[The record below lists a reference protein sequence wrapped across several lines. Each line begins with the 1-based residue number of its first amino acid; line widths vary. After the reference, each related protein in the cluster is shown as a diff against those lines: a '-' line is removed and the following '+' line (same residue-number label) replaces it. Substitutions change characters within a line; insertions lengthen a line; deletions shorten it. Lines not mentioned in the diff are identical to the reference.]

1 MAKIILFAVTVL
13 LAIYGLSNLIRFAWS
28 LIIGKN
34 YAENSLLLIPI
45 KNGTAEM
52 DLRHSIEIAENC
64 GIDRVIAVECDIDG
78 ETKRIAETVA
88 NSKPFVEICDK
99 NDRLSKIIL

>member
-1 MAKIILFAVTVL
+1 MAEIILFGVTVL
-13 LAIYGLSNLIRFAWS
+13 LAVYGLSCLIRFMWS

-34 YAENSLLLIPI
+34 HIENSLLFVPI

-52 DLRHSIEIAENC
+52 DLRHGIEIAETC

-88 NSKPFVEICDK
+88 NSKPFVEICNI
-99 NDRLSKIIL
+99 NDRLSQIIL